1 MITQRLLEQVEG
13 LRPKDRAAAY
23 EMLGTHEFQ
32 ACAEDLLYWM
42 DSDLHGGIPYVYTQ
56 DPHAMYACTECE
68 DGEAIPG
75 PNRVHHVRAFHN
87 GEVKSNYEAAA
98 WFKALPSVR
107 AWPAGSSGIMKYVK
121 PISRAWLSEPF
132 ICVEKSRDMM
142 ATWMVVAFYTW
153 ETIFHEG
160 KQNFFQ
166 SEDASKTYELVR
178 RANFIYEHQP
188 RWLRERVPF
197 RFTKGSTKAGVF
209 ECPERHSSIEGF
221 AQGGDQIRQYHPSGL
236 FLDEAAYQ
244 TKAQDAFTAVKPA
257 LQNGGRFTAVSSANP
272 SYFMLLCTDQTN
284 EDSELPK
291 EVEDGSNIPTAST
304 NS

>member
-1 MITQRLLEQVEG
+1 MITPRLIEQISE

-23 EMLGTHEFQ
+23 AALGAQEFEE
-32 ACAEDLLYWM
+32 CAADPIYWM
-42 DSDLHGGIPYVYTQ
+42 DSEAHAGIPYVYTQ
-56 DPHAMYACTECE
+56 DPHPMYTCILCGNE
-68 DGEAIPG
+68 EAIPG
-75 PNRVHHVRAFHN
+75 PHRIHHLLAFHHDMV
-87 GEVKSNYEAAA
+87 GESGIKTNYQATP
-98 WFKALPSVR
+98 WFKSLPSIR
-107 AWPAGSSGIMKYVK
+107 AWPSGGSGIMEYVR
-121 PISRAWLSEPF
+121 PVARAWMSEPF
-132 ICVEKSRDMM
+132 MCIEKSRDMM

-160 KQNFFQ
+160 RQNFFQ

-188 RWLRERVPF
+188 KWLRDQVTF
-197 RFTKGSTKAGVF
+197 RFTKGSSKAGLF
-209 ECPERHSSIEGF
+209 ECIDRHSSIEGF

-272 SYFMLLCTDQTN
+272 SYFMLLCTDRTD
-284 EDSELPK
+284 EEAELPETK
-291 EVEDGSNIPTAST
+291 EEMDVN
-304 NS
+304 